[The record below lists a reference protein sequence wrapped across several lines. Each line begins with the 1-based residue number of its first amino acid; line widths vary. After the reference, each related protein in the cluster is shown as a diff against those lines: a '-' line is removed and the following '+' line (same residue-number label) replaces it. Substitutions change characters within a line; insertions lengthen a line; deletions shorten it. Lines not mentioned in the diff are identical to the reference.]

1 MGIMAVGLSVDYTV
15 HLLHAFNESPAPDR
29 GKRVQESLSSMG
41 ITVLSGAVTTL
52 LAALPLF
59 LTQSTFFN
67 RFGTFVFITIFLSIT
82 LALFLLT
89 PLLLLIGPKGKF
101 GDVEIFYTIAR
112 KLKKDPIHRRNTV
125 ETE

>member
-1 MGIMAVGLSVDYTV
+1 MLILVTWNWYVSLLGVFNIVSILVFFLGLWPILGWKLDIFNIIFLIMAVGLSVDYTV
-15 HLLHAFNESPAPDR
+15 HLLHAFNESSAPDR

-67 RFGTFVFITIFLSIT
+67 RFGTFVFIT
-82 LALFLLT
+82 
-89 PLLLLIGPKGKF
+89 
-101 GDVEIFYTIAR
+101 
-112 KLKKDPIHRRNTV
+112 
-125 ETE
+125 